1 MATRQRRKSGDLS
14 RNPGMTPID
23 NPAPDLSDETH
34 EPDETTGRLPT
45 QDRDRTTVTT
55 TENRR
60 PSEGTIKRN
69 GTAKAND
76 TSKTRQ
82 RR

>member
-1 MATRQRRKSGDLS
+1 MTPWHQSKSEDLS

-34 EPDETTGRLPT
+34 EPDETTGRLPS
-45 QDRDRTTVTT
+45 QDRNPTAGTT

-60 PSEGTIKRN
+60 
-69 GTAKAND
+69 ALWKALPEE
-76 TSKTRQ
+76 
-82 RR
+82 